1 MNNELTMELLMKAL
15 SNSPEMCVD
24 LVLER
29 LYYYVEMTDELYYLE
44 NCDDNIDLIA
54 DSRDLTTKDMIILG
68 MNNDYDPRADYVNS
82 DLETIST
89 NQLAELYITHME
101 YIWGELLSDEDKEE
115 IANELT
121 ELSKD
126 NIIQHTVA
134 PSDSYDCLVIDYSLD
149 SYKCYQ
155 ELYIN

>member
-1 MNNELTMELLMKAL
+1 MMNMLVRAL
-15 SNSPEMCVD
+15 EDDAREYVD
-24 LVLER
+24 LVQRR
-29 LYYYVEMTDELYYLE
+29 LHGYLDDTDELWYVE
-44 NCDDNIDLIA
+44 NDDENIDMIA
-54 DSRDLTTKDMIILG
+54 EMRNMTTKDMIILG
-68 MNNDYDPRADYVNS
+68 MNNDYNPRADYVNS

-126 NIIQHTVA
+126 NII
-134 PSDSYDCLVIDYSLD
+134 
-149 SYKCYQ
+149 
-155 ELYIN
+155 